1 MKKKILLLMVALMA
15 VMGMSAQSIVGTWA
29 DEPEKDESG
38 QTEQIILNIGK
49 KTFEMVILVDD
60 SDEQTGTVI
69 VSVSLP
75 GTYTCKDNQLIV
87 ALDTEHADA
96 KIEKM
101 EFTKEIQAVFDEMPE
116 MKTMIDNKMAEMVTG
131 LGKSLKEEYG
141 NSITFDI
148 IEQTDAKLTLKEE
161 NDDEPKTFTRQ

>member
-15 VMGMSAQSIVGTWA
+15 VTGMSAQSIVGTWA

-75 GTYTCKDNQLIV
+75 GTSPVRTTSSLWRS
-87 ALDTEHADA
+87 TPS
-96 KIEKM
+96 
-101 EFTKEIQAVFDEMPE
+101 MP
-116 MKTMIDNKMAEMVTG
+116 T
-131 LGKSLKEEYG
+131 
-141 NSITFDI
+141 
-148 IEQTDAKLTLKEE
+148 
-161 NDDEPKTFTRQ
+161 PK